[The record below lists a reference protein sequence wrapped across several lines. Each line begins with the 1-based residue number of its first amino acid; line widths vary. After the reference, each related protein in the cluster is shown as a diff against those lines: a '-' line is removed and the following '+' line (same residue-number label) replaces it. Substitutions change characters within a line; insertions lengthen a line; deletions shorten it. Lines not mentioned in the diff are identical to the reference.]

1 MNVQDKLLQTQL
13 LDYLKNISLISFIV
27 TKSQHQWYPLQSQI
41 TVQTHSRS
49 GVHNICEGKF

>member
-13 LDYLKNISLISFIV
+13 LDYLKNISLISIF

-49 GVHNICEGKF
+49 GVHNICEDKF